1 MVLSE
6 RLVLRPAAEHL
17 ECTMMGLNDRNELN
31 MFNVQSVRDAYFES
45 QESYRHAVMMKRQ
58 TLALYLSD
66 QENRIGECRSELRK
80 AYDRLNKSARSFRTI
95 SKQAKIRIQNARRD
109 ALSATIQAAEYA
121 AEVSENARIFVAMNF
136 ESVPSSST
144 TRDARRFDS
153 MTRDLKTEIS
163 EVIGDG
169 S

>member
-1 MVLSE
+1 
-6 RLVLRPAAEHL
+6 
-17 ECTMMGLNDRNELN
+17 

-45 QESYRHAVMMKRQ
+45 QKSYRHAVMMKRR

-66 QENRIGECRSELRK
+66 DENRIGECRSELRK

-95 SKQAKIRIQNARRD
+95 SKQAKIRIHNARRD

-136 ESVPSSST
+136 ESVPSSTT
-144 TRDARRFDS
+144 TRDAKRFDS
-153 MTRDLKTEIS
+153 MTYDLKSEI
-163 EVIGDG
+163 DDMT
-169 S
+169 